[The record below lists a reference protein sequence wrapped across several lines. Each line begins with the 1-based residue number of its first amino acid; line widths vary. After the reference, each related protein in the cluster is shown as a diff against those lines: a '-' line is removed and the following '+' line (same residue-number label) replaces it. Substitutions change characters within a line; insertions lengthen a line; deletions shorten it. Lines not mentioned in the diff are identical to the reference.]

1 MAADATQLE
10 AARQLAFAQSQD
22 LAQRQEAVTLLHT
35 FFGTLGRGL
44 LTVAAIGAV
53 LGLIIVLLYR
63 PRVRR
68 GGFWQPF
75 FGLFGGAP
83 TLYLHRRPASV
94 LGWFW
99 SRRRR
104 HR

>member
-1 MAADATQLE
+1 MAADAAQLE
-10 AARQLAFAQSQD
+10 TARLLAFQLGED
-22 LAQRQEAVTLLHT
+22 LARREEAVSLLHT

-44 LTVAAIGAV
+44 LTVAAVGAV
-53 LGLIIVLLYR
+53 CGLIIVLLYR

-75 FGLFGGAP
+75 FGLFGGSP

-99 SRRRR
+99 SRRRK

>member
-1 MAADATQLE
+1 MAVDPAQLE
-10 AARQLAFAQSQD
+10 AARLLAFQQGQD
-22 LAQRQEAVTLLHT
+22 LAQREQAVSLLHT
-35 FFGTLGRGL
+35 FFGNLGRGL
-44 LTVAAIGAV
+44 LTLAAIGAV
-53 LGLIIVLLYR
+53 LGLVIVLLYR

-104 HR
+104 R